1 MPRQIH
7 VGLVGCGNISE
18 AYFAGCQRYDIL
30 KLSACADL
38 DPARA
43 RAKAEKHGV
52 RALTV
57 DELLADPAIAIVI
70 NLTIPQA
77 HAPLNERILRA
88 GKHAYTEKPFAL
100 DAAESRRVLALARR
114 EKLLVGSAPDTFLG
128 GGIQTARQLLDDGVI
143 GRPVAATAFM
153 TCRGHESW
161 HPAPEFYYQK
171 GGGPMFDMG
180 PYYLTALVNLLG
192 PVRRVSG
199 TAKASFPTRLIT
211 SQPLHGKVVKVR
223 VPTHYSATLDFAN
236 GAVATVIMSFDTW
249 PVPDQPPI
257 VLYGSEGTMLVPDPN
272 TFTGLVRV
280 RRGADKNYE
289 TMPLT
294 HSDQRLRGT
303 GVADMAYSL
312 LRRRRPHRCS
322 GELAHHVIEVM
333 AAVEK
338 SSRSGRHIRL
348 ASTVHRPALLPP
360 QMPLNVLDE

>member
-1 MPRQIH
+1 MPRLIH

-38 DPARA
+38 DPTRA

-57 DELLADPAIAIVI
+57 DELLADPDIASVI
-70 NLTIPQA
+70 NLTSPQA

-100 DAAESRRVLALARR
+100 DVAESRRVLALARR
-114 EKLLVGSAPDTFLG
+114 KKLLVGSAPDTFLG

-143 GRPVAATAFM
+143 GRPVAAAAFM

-199 TAKASFPTRLIT
+199 TARASFPTRLIT

-249 PVPDQPPI
+249 PVPDQPNI

-272 TFTGLVRV
+272 TFTGPVRL
-280 RRGADKNYE
+280 RRGADQNYE
-289 TMPLT
+289 AMPLT

-338 SSRSGRHIRL
+338 SSRRGRHIRL
-348 ASTVHRPALLPP
+348 ASTVRRPALLPP
-360 QMPLNVLDE
+360 QIPLNVLDE